1 MLNSWLGSEVESGSS
16 AKKSLASESPACCK
30 VSVGTSLGLAVLF
43 SVHANMLQLYHVL
56 AKHSHSLV
64 GLLLI
69 FGEQDG
75 DDGERRAK
83 S

>member
-1 MLNSWLGSEVESGSS
+1 MLNRWLVSEVESGSS

-43 SVHANMLQLYHVL
+43 SVHANPATLPHFSK
-56 AKHSHSLV
+56 ATHSSWF
-64 GLLLI
+64 GFLLF
-69 FGEQDG
+69 FGEESKVRSW
-75 DDGERRAK
+75 GEK